1 MLNNHGKKTMRN
13 ALKAGETMLG
23 SWLQF
28 AQPAHAEVLARA
40 GFDWVAVDLEH
51 SVIGLREAEDLIR
64 IIDLSGVAALVRM
77 SSNDPVQIARIMDG
91 GAHGV
96 IVPRVNGAAEAAA
109 AVDAV
114 FYPPQG
120 SRGVGLARAQGY
132 GDRFTEYH
140 QWLADEAVVIVQI
153 EHVDGV
159 ENMPEILAVEGV
171 HGFLI
176 GPYDLSASLGVPGQ
190 LEHPKMVE
198 AMARIHMVAAD
209 FPAVAPGIH
218 KVSIDPEPV
227 IQAFQEGYRLVAYSA
242 DMHFMRESCQRGMR
256 SIKNFLGRTD
266 PVVD

>member
-1 MLNNHGKKTMRN
+1 MRRKLQN
-13 ALKAGETMLG
+13 GGRALG

-28 AQPAHAEVLARA
+28 AQPAHAEVLAQA

-51 SVIGLREAEDLIR
+51 SVIGLREAENLIR
-64 IIDLSGVAALVRM
+64 IIDLCGVGALVRM

-96 IVPRVNGAAEAAA
+96 IVPRVNVATEAVA
-109 AVDAV
+109 AVEAV
-114 FYPPQG
+114 FYPPKG
-120 SRGVGLARAQGY
+120 NRGVGLARAQGY
-132 GDRFTEYH
+132 GDRFEEYH

-159 ENMPEILAVEGV
+159 ENISEILAVEGV

-198 AMARIHMVAAD
+198 AMERIHTVAAD

-218 KVSIDPEPV
+218 KVPIDPEPV

-256 SIKNFLGRTD
+256 SIQKFLERTD
-266 PVVD
+266 PVVY